1 MGKGRFRRFVA
12 VVCIHKSGI
21 EKRWEKDIVVNCW
34 LLFIFSHHGF
44 VTTWQGSCN
53 FANCTFAHGE
63 HELRGVSRGS
73 TNKFELLLVVAIH
86 MHKSRTA
93 VVGQGLFSGGVF
105 PWCKPIFHEKMP
117 KLHEWIHRKQM
128 TSIPTQPPNLTQ
140 EKGRESWTK
149 MQEYQCKPIEVI
161 WNEITFEAG
170 LLERNGCRPQ
180 AKYRQCWLASHRWS
194 VFVFS
199 YFSLFSIIFQSFQF
213 FSGILQKSPT
223 STGMDFDE
231 IFLQQIPYDLSGQ
244 SREDRFEDHGLGQI
258 LLLHA
263 AATMKAAAFSEKD
276 TLSLEVVGC
285 LEEIRC
291 SNEKPICQYANNMQI
306 KILNGE

>member
-21 EKRWEKDIVVNCW
+21 EQRWNKDIVVNCW
-34 LLFIFSHHGF
+34 LLFIFSHHGYNLAGLLQF
-44 VTTWQGSCN
+44 RQLHFRTWRTWASWC
-53 FANCTFAHGE
+53 FSRFDKYI
-63 HELRGVSRGS
+63 RVSLS
-73 TNKFELLLVVAIH
+73 SLLVVAIH
-86 MHKSRTA
+86 MHESRTA

-105 PWCKPIFHEKMP
+105 PWWKPIFHEKMP
-117 KLHEWIHRKQM
+117 KPLVPKLHELIHRKQM

-194 VFVFS
+194 VVCVQLFQPFQHHLS
-199 YFSLFSIIFQSFQF
+199 IFSILFRY
-213 FSGILQKSPT
+213 SPKIT
-223 STGMDFDE
+223 NFNRDGFWWNFPPTNSH
-231 IFLQQIPYDLSGQ
+231 DLSGQ

-285 LEEIRC
+285 LEEIRWLVAHLRWC
-291 SNEKPICQYANNMQI
+291 
-306 KILNGE
+306 